1 MSENYFKSNCG
12 NCKHFSEP
20 NNILGS
26 CRRYP
31 TYQNRHSTDLCG
43 EYAQSSTFGALDNI
57 VQEVTKESIQAEVAA
72 MKPKAGRP
80 KRNVA

>member
-1 MSENYFKSNCG
+1 MSENHFKSNCG
-12 NCKHFSEP
+12 NCKYFSEP

-43 EYAQSSTFGALDNI
+43 EYAQSSTFGVLDNI

>member
-1 MSENYFKSNCG
+1 MLNNDFKSNCG
-12 NCKHFSEP
+12 NCKHYSEP

-31 TYQNRHSTDLCG
+31 TYQNRHHTDFCG
-43 EYAQSSTFGALDNI
+43 EYSQSSSFGALDNI
-57 VQEVTKESIQAEVAA
+57 VQSVTKESIQAEVAA

-80 KRNVA
+80 KKNAA

>member
-1 MSENYFKSNCG
+1 MSNTDFKSNCG

-31 TYQNRHSTDLCG
+31 TYQNRHVTDYCG
-43 EYAQSSTFGALDNI
+43 EYALNPAFGALNNI

-80 KRNVA
+80 KKNVA

>member
-1 MSENYFKSNCG
+1 MADTDYKNCCKS
-12 NCKHFSEP
+12 CKHFSEP
-20 NNILGS
+20 QNILGS

-31 TYQNRHSTDLCG
+31 TYQNRHFNDTCG
-43 EYAQSSTFGALDNI
+43 EYALSSTFGALENI
-57 VQEVTKESIQAEVAA
+57 VQEVTKQSIQAEVAA